1 MLMSVLLFIL
11 GLLISIILPRLP
23 LLIFPRLRAMHGGLE
38 PFPSPQPIDDHL
50 VAQLLILR
58 TIWNTSFLLALI
70 PLFIGFA
77 ILQNQPGMIAFG
89 LFIGSG
95 WTILS
100 RVMPTTTFSFPNTP
114 YSMGLI
120 EQINELRVGDF
131 SCCNNPELAWEVT
144 AVRCRNCRVNHLKVA
159 RPDLGRVRT
168 DGMVGRIR
176 LLLLD
181 GFPLVVSENKND

>member
-1 MLMSVLLFIL
+1 
-11 GLLISIILPRLP
+11 
-23 LLIFPRLRAMHGGLE
+23 
-38 PFPSPQPIDDHL
+38 
-50 VAQLLILR
+50 
-58 TIWNTSFLLALI
+58 
-70 PLFIGFA
+70 
-77 ILQNQPGMIAFG
+77 
-89 LFIGSG
+89 
-95 WTILS
+95 
-100 RVMPTTTFSFPNTP
+100 
-114 YSMGLI
+114 MGLI